1 MSLLFTICALH
12 FVAQLSPGP
21 DVLLIAKSAAST
33 TRANTLKIIA
43 GISVGI
49 VVWVVLTL
57 LGFTVLVEQFS
68 WIQQVLMAVGGFFLA
83 KMGWAMFSGGLK
95 SLNQTAN
102 LEDGQALS
110 QQKTENYFLLGLF
123 TNLANPKTLIYFS
136 SVFSLALS
144 SSASSNLKAQL
155 AVIIPIQTFIVF
167 SLFMMIM
174 SLPKIKALYQ
184 RSGSYIDLVSGALFL
199 IFAIWLW
206 STQLECSIFNSCKH
220 IAVSKA
226 IAKY

>member
-57 LGFTVLVEQFS
+57 LGFTVLIEQFP
-68 WIQQVLMAVGGFFLA
+68 WIQQVLMLIGGLFLA
-83 KMGWAMFSGGLK
+83 KMGWGMLGGGLK
-95 SLNQTAN
+95 SLKQDVPLDSSDE
-102 LEDGQALS
+102 LEKPQ
-110 QQKTENYFLLGLF
+110 NYFLQGLF
-123 TNLANPKTLIYFS
+123 TNLSNPKTLIYFS

-144 SSASSNLKAQL
+144 SSAGSDLKTQL
-155 AVIIPIQTFIVF
+155 AFIIPIQTFLVF
-167 SLFMMIM
+167 SLLMTIV
-174 SLPKIKALYQ
+174 SLPKIKVLYQ
-184 RSGSYIDLVSGALFL
+184 RSGSYIDIISGILFL

-206 STQLECSIFNSCKH
+206 FD
-220 IAVSKA
+220 A
-226 IAKY
+226 ISLFRA

>member
-43 GISVGI
+43 GISAGI

-57 LGFTVLVEQFS
+57 LGFTVLVEQFP

-144 SSASSNLKAQL
+144 SSASSNLKAHL

-184 RSGSYIDLVSGALFL
+184 RSGSYIDVVSGALFL

-206 STQLECSIFNSCKH
+206 FDAIRMFNLQ
-220 IAVSKA
+220 
-226 IAKY
+226 